1 MAPSADLVAILL
13 VFAAVVATVNHRL
26 IGLPRAIALLLG
38 SLIASAVIALIDP
51 YTTPDMSGW
60 VRGMLGDAGLPQ
72 VLLHTVLGL
81 LLFAASLHVDL
92 TELRRQKWAVLVLA
106 TASVIIATVVFGA
119 GIWVMF
125 RLARSPVTLGWCMV
139 LGAVLAPTDAVVV
152 DSLLRRAALPS
163 SLKTAIA
170 GESLLNDGAGVV
182 LFQFL
187 LRIAQGERG
196 LVGHGQ
202 IAMAIAFEALG
213 GGALGCITGY
223 GAAWVM
229 HRVNEPGLRLMI
241 SLALVTGTYRLADTL
256 GVSGPTAVVACGLA
270 LLIQAP
276 RDAEGR
282 TLIDEVTAFWNVID
296 ELLNAMLFVLIG
308 FEMFAVNFARLVIL
322 PVVTALPL
330 ALFSRL
336 VGVVLPVLALR
347 GSGPRQRRGIAL
359 LTWAGLRGGVSIA
372 LALSLPP
379 SPYRGRMIAVCY
391 AVVVASMLVQGL
403 TMQRAIRWL
412 YAGDEEPDDSLQSLT
427 ESPSPL
433 TTRSTTLASE

>member
-38 SLIASAVIALIDP
+38 SLLASAFIVLIDP
-51 YTTPDMSGW
+51 YTTPDLSGW

-125 RLARSPVTLGWCMV
+125 RLAGSPVTLGWCMV

-163 SLKTAIA
+163 ALKTAIA

-182 LFQFL
+182 LFQIL
-187 LRIAQGERG
+187 LRIAEGERG
-196 LVGHGQ
+196 LLGHGQ
-202 IAMAIAFEALG
+202 IALAIAFEALG
-213 GGALGCITGY
+213 GGALGCLTGY
-223 GAAWVM
+223 VAAWVM
-229 HRVNEPGLRLMI
+229 HRVDEPGLRLML
-241 SLALVTGTYRLADTL
+241 SLALVVGTYRLADAL
-256 GVSGPTAVVACGLA
+256 GISGPTAVVAGGLV
-270 LLIQAP
+270 LLVQAP
-276 RDAEGR
+276 RDTEGR
-282 TLIDEVTAFWNVID
+282 TLLDEVTAFWNVID

-308 FEMFAVNFARLVIL
+308 LEMLAVNFARLVIL
-322 PVVTALPL
+322 PLVTALPL
-330 ALFSRL
+330 ALVSRL
-336 VGVVLPVLALR
+336 VGVVLPVLVMR
-347 GSGPRQRRGIAL
+347 GSGPRQRRGVAL

-379 SPYRGRMIAVCY
+379 NPYRGRMIVVCY
-391 AVVVASMLVQGL
+391 AVVVASMLLQGL
-403 TMQRAIRWL
+403 TMHRAIRWL
-412 YAGDEEPDDSLQSLT
+412 YGDADEPGEPLESFAK
-427 ESPSPL
+427 SPSPPA
-433 TTRSTTLASE
+433 TGSATLASE